1 MIRSLSQ
8 LVQTH
13 TVSKERV
20 AKLIA
25 AYILYKQTGCLLE
38 MLKEEALKHRE
49 IDSEPV
55 FDLDEQLN
63 VNNVAEVSVGEH
75 DRLTDESINLLNDL
89 NNSLYDEY
97 DKLVDEFELTE
108 ELAYSFGQFLSS
120 SIKDNSYLYINAH
133 DIERTISATL
143 ILRSIHSMYSLGY
156 HLPITIIAN
165 ETEKRKLIVDK
176 YLNEIKEIKE
186 IVDERIHELEES
198 EVEFVKDLDKRM
210 MKLLINKG
218 ELFD

>member
-1 MIRSLSQ
+1 MISSLRQ

-13 TVSKERV
+13 AVSKERV

-25 AYILYKQTGCLLE
+25 AYILYKQTVCLLE

-49 IDSEPV
+49 IDNELD
-55 FDLDEQLN
+55 FDLD
-63 VNNVAEVSVGEH
+63 EH

-89 NNSLYDEY
+89 NNPLYDEY

-120 SIKDNSYLYINAH
+120 SIKDNSYLYINTH
-133 DIERTISATL
+133 DIERTVSATL

-165 ETEKRKLIVDK
+165 EPEQRKLIVDK

-186 IVDERIHELEES
+186 IVDERIHELAS
-198 EVEFVKDLDKRM
+198 
-210 MKLLINKG
+210 
-218 ELFD
+218 

>member
-1 MIRSLSQ
+1 MRSSLCSGPSAMLPSLSSLRQ
-8 LVQTH
+8 LVQNH

-55 FDLDEQLN
+55 FDLD
-63 VNNVAEVSVGEH
+63 EH

-133 DIERTISATL
+133 DVERTVSATL

-165 ETEKRKLIVDK
+165 EPEQRKLIVDK